1 MILILPQ
8 LVEVFASFQASNVL
22 TLPYVP
28 EASICLN
35 SRSAV
40 IGRTSTLVVRSRRWS
55 SSKATRRFG
64 ILLVECAQIITCYVH
79 MKMYYLMSRIRS
91 VQKLANYGHIY
102 LWKRTFQAAPSSK
115 SWVWLPV
122 SRFDLAKGRHVQ
134 GFWHW
139 KKVFKLEKSFN
150 MGKNVL
156 TWQKRFNTGNK
167 VLTLERKFWH

>member
-1 MILILPQ
+1 M
-8 LVEVFASFQASNVL
+8 VEVFASFQASNVL
-22 TLPYVP
+22 TLPYAP

-55 SSKATRRFG
+55 RSKATRRLIG

-79 MKMYYLMSRIRS
+79 MNIYYLMSRISS
-91 VQKLANYGHIY
+91 VQKHANYGHIY

-115 SWVWLPV
+115 PWVWLPD

-139 KKVFKLEKSFN
+139 KKSFI